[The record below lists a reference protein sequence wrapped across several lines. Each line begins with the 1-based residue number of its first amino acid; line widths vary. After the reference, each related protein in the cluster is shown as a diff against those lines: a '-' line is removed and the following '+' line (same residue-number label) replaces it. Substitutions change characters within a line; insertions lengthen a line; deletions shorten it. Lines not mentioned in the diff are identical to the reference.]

1 MENKICWRVFVA
13 FAFMVLSK
21 QALADA
27 STVIGIALF
36 RADEPTTRA
45 FLEGMGQGFDWA
57 NTALRVS
64 GQRPLFC
71 EPQSVVLTV
80 EQRVEILERYYKRN
94 RETGTKP
101 LGLTLLKSLKEA
113 FPCQ

>member
-1 MENKICWRVFVA
+1 MEIKIWRRVLVA
-13 FAFMVLSK
+13 FVSVMLSE

-27 STVIGIALF
+27 STVVGIALF
-36 RADEPTTRA
+36 RSDEPTTRA

-57 NTALRVS
+57 NTALRAS

-71 EPQSVVLTV
+71 EPQSIVLTV
-80 EQRVEILERYYKRN
+80 EQRVDILERYYKRN